1 MFSRT
6 RRMMRR
12 RRFFTG
18 LALGFA
24 TIGVFAGTASAKP
37 LALNEVDQ
45 QYYQARYGT
54 SQHQA
59 QQLPLASTGKLPRA
73 LYEQQQ
79 MAQQLP
85 LASSGRMP
93 RALYEQHLINEQR
106 AVKLANGEPNY
117 SHLPS
122 EDRAAIFAPKP
133 QSPAKTATATA
144 SNGFELGDWM
154 RGIALAT
161 LLVFASAIAVI
172 MVRGGVR
179 TAHS

>member
-1 MFSRT
+1 MTEGGAMFSRT
-6 RRMMRR
+6 RKMMRR

-59 QQLPLASTGKLPRA
+59 QQVPLAST
-73 LYEQQQ
+73 
-79 MAQQLP
+79 
-85 LASSGRMP
+85 GRMP

-122 EDRAAIFAPKP
+122 EDRAAIFAPKT
-133 QSPAKTATATA
+133 QSPVKTATATT

-154 RGIALAT
+154 RGIVLAT